1 MQDLAES
8 TQLSVATSTKLT
20 GNFVNGSSAAD
31 MLSRFCKVQLN
42 QIAAQFPIIWAQ
54 IVYYDPFLSA
64 HQEIVSCE
72 GTLDPN
78 IRNELKSK
86 LSLIDFPPVL
96 TLNELSLA
104 SSAWKVYLC
113 PIGYRNYQSE
123 HLLII
128 SKQPFSPALKNYV
141 VSCAELISNHCE
153 LYSNLYCRSAETS
166 LLEQLIHR
174 IGHQLR
180 NPLSLISLYAENL
193 RLESSASSYQTQ
205 ATIIRDTVADLLSNL
220 NDLIYCGKSSQLR
233 IALHDVHLLMAET
246 MQELQPWIQE
256 KQLKVSYS
264 PESVILMV
272 DRVQI
277 RQVLANLLNNAI
289 HFSPHSGTI
298 YVNWQV
304 FQSEV
309 LIQIIDQGPG
319 LSDIDLKRIFTPF
332 YSKRPGGTGLG
343 LAIAKKIVLDHQGN
357 LWAQNSPEGGAQF
370 SFTLP
375 RQ

>member
-1 MQDLAES
+1 MQDLAENK
-8 TQLSVATSTKLT
+8 QLSAVTSTELT
-20 GNFVNGSSAAD
+20 GSFVNDSTAVNL
-31 MLSRFCKVQLN
+31 LSHFCRVQLH
-42 QIAAQFPIIWAQ
+42 QIAAQFPIVWAQ
-54 IVYYDPFLSA
+54 IVYYDPFLNT
-64 HQEIVSCE
+64 HQEVVGCE
-72 GTLDPN
+72 GALDPN
-78 IRNELKSK
+78 TRNELRSK
-86 LSLIDFPPVL
+86 LALTDFPSVL
-96 TLNELSLA
+96 TLKELSLA
-104 SSAWKVYLC
+104 SSTWKVYLC

-123 HLLII
+123 HLLIV
-128 SKQPFSPALKNYV
+128 SKQSLSPALKNYV
-141 VSCAELISNHCE
+141 VSCTELISNHCE
-153 LYSNLYCRSAETS
+153 LYSNLYYKSAETS

-174 IGHQLR
+174 VGHQLR

-193 RLESSASSYQTQ
+193 RLESSSSYQTQ
-205 ATIIRDTVADLLSNL
+205 ATIIRDTVEDLLANL
-220 NDLIYCGKSSQLR
+220 NDLIYCSKSSQLR

-246 MQELQPWIQE
+246 LQELQPWIQE

-277 RQVLANLLNNAI
+277 RQVLTNLLSNAI

-309 LIQIIDQGPG
+309 LIQIIDQGSG
-319 LSDIDLKRIFTPF
+319 LSDSDLKKVFTPF